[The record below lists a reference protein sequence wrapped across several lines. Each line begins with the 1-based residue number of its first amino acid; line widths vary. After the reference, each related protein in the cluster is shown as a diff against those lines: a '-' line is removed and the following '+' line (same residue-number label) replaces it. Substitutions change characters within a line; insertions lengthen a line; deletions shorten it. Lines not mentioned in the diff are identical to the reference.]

1 MKPEDIETILRQLE
15 NGEISEDESSDNED
29 EIDYY
34 SSQRDL
40 QMEVEDEDHEGIS
53 FADPELEANS
63 RLDNEASEIHNL
75 GITEQSPTP
84 SVNNYTCNPRNLVWR
99 VKNMDTIQNAFEF
112 KGNTACS
119 PEILS
124 LETPFQ
130 FFSYFF
136 DEELLKFLMDE
147 SNKYAFPKKS
157 QLYRTC
163 YCF

>member
-1 MKPEDIETILRQLE
+1 MVKFL
-15 NGEISEDESSDNED
+15 EDEASDNED

-99 VKNMDTIQNAFEF
+99 VKIWTLF
-112 KGNTACS
+112 KT
-119 PEILS
+119 LS
-124 LETPFQ
+124 NSKETLRAHQ
-130 FFSYFF
+130 
-136 DEELLKFLMDE
+136 KF
-147 SNKYAFPKKS
+147 
-157 QLYRTC
+157 
-163 YCF
+163 